1 MQDEIYKV
9 TTEQTETK
17 PLTSNLSRENGKG
30 KAVSPKEGKK
40 GEKNGRKRKY
50 KIK

>member
-9 TTEQTETK
+9 TTEQTETR

-30 KAVSPKEGKK
+30 KVVSPKEGKK
-40 GEKNGRKRKY
+40 GGKKWK
-50 KIK
+50 KKKV